1 MLMMVENQ
9 YHLLFTDYV
18 TVTLLFYCLC
28 HMTLLFQ
35 DTLAQEV
42 KMIAR
47 FQEFLEMPINFSV
60 ESINYFHPKTL

>member
-1 MLMMVENQ
+1 
-9 YHLLFTDYV
+9 
-18 TVTLLFYCLC
+18 
-28 HMTLLFQ
+28 MTLLFQ

-60 ESINYFHPKTL
+60 ESINYFHPKTLWIHANILTSVFPPILSYNIIIFTQS